1 MLFSKKAQVIHTVP
15 WPNDH
20 ELSQSIKDKTIIL
33 VPVGS
38 QIEPACDDTLRKLE
52 KNGIKVYRK
61 YGFSAIDQG
70 RCVMAQQAINDGYEH
85 IFWIDSDIAFCE
97 HDIYKVINTAIREN
111 QTFITAAYCVKG
123 WPALTT
129 KFHSD
134 FDEIVFGSLGG
145 LYEVDYAA
153 TGFMY
158 THVSVYEK
166 IKLKFNLKPVNI
178 WGGQY
183 KVHAWFLPMII
194 DDDYVGE
201 DFSFCH
207 RAKKSGITIFCDTT
221 IRLAHIG
228 RYSYSYD
235 FIDRGVVEEPKTII
249 FKNK

>member
-1 MLFSKKAQVIHTVP
+1 MLFSKEPKQICNIP
-15 WPNDH
+15 WPGDDQ
-20 ELSQSIKDKTIIL
+20 LQQSVKDKTIIL
-33 VPVGS
+33 VPVAS
-38 QIEPACDDTLRKLE
+38 HIEPACDDALRQLE
-52 KNGIKVYRK
+52 KDGVKVYRK

-85 IFWIDSDIAFCE
+85 LFWIDSDIAFCPY
-97 HDIYKVINTAIREN
+97 DIYRIINTSIRE
-111 QTFITAAYCVKG
+111 QQPFITGTYCVKG

-129 KFHSD
+129 KFHSE
-134 FDEIVFGSLGG
+134 FDEIIFGPHGG
-145 LYEVDYAA
+145 LYEAEYAA

-158 THVSVYEK
+158 THVSVYES
-166 IKLKFNLKPVNI
+166 IKVKFGLKPVNI

-207 RAKKSGITIFCDTT
+207 RARKSGITIFADTT

-228 RYSYSYD
+228 RYSYSFD
-235 FIDRGVVEEPKTII
+235 FINRGVVEEPNTLI

>member
-1 MLFSKKAQVIHTVP
+1 MLFSKEPKQICNIP
-15 WPNDH
+15 WPGDDQ
-20 ELSQSIKDKTIIL
+20 LQQSVKDKTIIL
-33 VPVGS
+33 VPVAS
-38 QIEPACDDTLRKLE
+38 HIEPACDDALRQLE
-52 KNGIKVYRK
+52 KNGVKVYRK

-85 IFWIDSDIAFCE
+85 LFWIDSDIAFCPY
-97 HDIYKVINTAIREN
+97 DIYRIINTSIRE
-111 QTFITAAYCVKG
+111 QQPFITGTYCVKG

-129 KFHSD
+129 KFHSG
-134 FDEIVFGSLGG
+134 FDEIIFGPHGG
-145 LYEVDYAA
+145 LYEVEYAA

-158 THVSVYEK
+158 THVSVYER
-166 IKLKFNLKPVNI
+166 IKVKFGLKPVNI

-207 RAKKSGITIFCDTT
+207 RARKSGITIFADTT

-228 RYSYSYD
+228 RYSYSFD
-235 FIDRGVVEEPKTII
+235 FINRGVVEEPNTLI

>member
-1 MLFSKKAQVIHTVP
+1 MLFSKEPKQICNIP
-15 WPNDH
+15 WPGDDQ
-20 ELSQSIKDKTIIL
+20 LQQSVKDKTIIL
-33 VPVGS
+33 VPVAS
-38 QIEPACDDTLRKLE
+38 HIEPACDDALRQLE
-52 KNGIKVYRK
+52 KDGVKVYRK

-85 IFWIDSDIAFCE
+85 LFWIDSDIAFCPY
-97 HDIYKVINTAIREN
+97 DIYRIINTSIRE
-111 QTFITAAYCVKG
+111 QQPFITGTYCVKG

-129 KFHSD
+129 KFHSG
-134 FDEIVFGSLGG
+134 FDEIIFGPHGG
-145 LYEVDYAA
+145 LYESEYAA

-158 THVSVYEK
+158 THVSVYER
-166 IKLKFNLKPVNI
+166 IKVKFGLKPVNI

-207 RAKKSGITIFCDTT
+207 RARKSGITIFADTT

-228 RYSYSYD
+228 RYSYSFD
-235 FIDRGVVEEPKTII
+235 FINRGVVEEPNTLI

>member
-1 MLFSKKAQVIHTVP
+1 MLFSKEPKKICNIP
-15 WPNDH
+15 WPGDDQ
-20 ELSQSIKDKTIIL
+20 LQQSVKDKTIIL
-33 VPVGS
+33 VPVAS
-38 QIEPACDDTLRKLE
+38 HIEPACDDALRQLE
-52 KNGIKVYRK
+52 KDGVKVYRK

-85 IFWIDSDIAFCE
+85 LFWIDSDIAFCPY
-97 HDIYKVINTAIREN
+97 DIYRIINTSIRE
-111 QTFITAAYCVKG
+111 QQPFITATYCVKG

-129 KFHSD
+129 KFHSG
-134 FDEIVFGSLGG
+134 FDEIVFGTHGG
-145 LYEVDYAA
+145 LYEAEYAA

-158 THVSVYEK
+158 THVSVYES
-166 IKLKFNLKPVNI
+166 IKVKFGLKPVNI

-194 DDDYVGE
+194 DDNYVGE

-207 RAKKSGITIFCDTT
+207 RARKSGITIFADTT

-228 RYSYSYD
+228 RYSYSFD
-235 FIDRGVVEEPKTII
+235 FINRGVVEEPNILI